1 MRERAFPMTAVRA
14 AGQPPAARPPAGQ
27 FAKGQPATTGEAD
40 WRELSACRQEDPELF
55 FPVVPA
61 GPGLAQIEQA
71 KAVCARCKVRAEC
84 LRFAMETVQDHGV
97 WGGTSEEERRAL
109 RLARNRRPAVLGAGR
124 SDWESDRMAPV
135 RAGDRQCSLPAAQ
148 PPGSASLLRRAGA
161 SP

>member
-14 AGQPPAARPPAGQ
+14 AGRPPAARPPAGQ

-97 WGGTSEEERRAL
+97 WGGTSEEERRSL
-109 RLARNRRPAVLGAGR
+109 RRARNRQAAMQGPARATR
-124 SDWESDRMAPV
+124 TAP
-135 RAGDRQCSLPAAQ
+135 GC
-148 PPGSASLLRRAGA
+148 PPGRAASRQR
-161 SP
+161 